1 MSTYP
6 PSMLPPPRRTLCVLP
21 QRGGTKSSYDNLAN
35 LRNPFGTV
43 SKIQP
48 AVNARRR
55 HNRKHTKHQKNTAHG
70 NRLNPFTDLIY
81 TVIYIHSCD
90 TPSQPRCM
98 LKSRMKSVIHL
109 KSPVQLHAYVNAS
122 QTQCLPLESPK
133 LYTTET

>member
-1 MSTYP
+1 MGVNTDHDYVYVSSIDATTS
-6 PSMLPPPRRTLCVLP
+6 PSYSLRFAAE
-21 QRGGTKSSYDNLAN
+21 GGTKSSYDNLAN

-43 SKIQP
+43 SKKQP

-90 TPSQPRCM
+90 TPSQPRC
-98 LKSRMKSVIHL
+98 LVCFLLCLLR
-109 KSPVQLHAYVNAS
+109 AFTAS
-122 QTQCLPLESPK
+122 WLYLRYCPK
-133 LYTTET
+133 RIT